1 VGRAN
6 RIVTDALRLVAAG
19 ADLDEAF
26 ALAVAMTACAP
37 ASVALARSIYIAIV
51 TKPENA

>member
-1 VGRAN
+1 MGRAN

-19 ADLDEAF
+19 VDLDEAF
-26 ALAVAMTACAP
+26 AQAVAMTACAP
-37 ASVALARSIYIAIV
+37 GSVALARSIFIALV